1 MKKLKLLVSS
11 LIAMLAFAIFAVT
24 GIKVHAATTFYTASM
39 TGESGAATTFNDGD
53 EIIKDSNLK
62 LEIIG
67 CTAVESARSLSSF
80 SVALAAGGN
89 GGSSKYFKFT
99 SLSTSDMNVT
109 VYFADYNSDG
119 SKMQAKS
126 YTFGSKTGT
135 TTKALNTETDKLD
148 SKENIMLYSAGRCNL
163 FKVEYEIIEVDESVY
178 TATFALNGGSGTQP
192 TDITVSVDADDKTI
206 TLPTTTATKAK
217 YSFGGWSDG
226 TNTYQAG
233 ASYTLSSNVEFEAV
247 WTLSVAYGDNLVLNA
262 TDLTVGFEDNIIDG
276 TIYCFTSSLEI
287 DSNNKSIDGHSFTKR
302 IKLSG
307 AGSKTSTSILVKAPS
322 HGTLKVYGM
331 SGSKNSSRILGL
343 YDSNYSTVDVTG
355 FENDGNAIG
364 SYEYTISAAGD
375 YYLGSVESGFNV
387 YYVQFI
393 PAPTVTA
400 GIVTGV
406 DSDNKTAV
414 AFIAKIENV
423 TDVTSLT
430 DMKFNLVATYKGV
443 EKEYEYAVTTCY
455 TALTT
460 FGNDDISG
468 YGSSNNTYY
477 VYFVVS
483 GIDSTYDGLTLDV
496 TFNASYN
503 DVELTQTISYTYPE
517 NSQA

>member
-1 MKKLKLLVSS
+1 MKKLKV
-11 LIAMLAFAIFAVT
+11 LIASMIGAIALVFASIISVNAE
-24 GIKVHAATTFYTASM
+24 ATTFYTASM
-39 TGESGAATTFNDGD
+39 TGEDGAATTFSAGD
-53 EIIKDSNLK
+53 EIISDSNLK

-67 CTAVESARSLSSF
+67 CTAVESARSLSSY

-89 GGSSKYFKFT
+89 GSSSKYFKFT
-99 SLSTSDMNVT
+99 SLSNSDMNVT
-109 VYFADYNSDG
+109 VYFADYNSGG
-119 SKMQAKS
+119 SSLQAKA

-178 TATFALNGGSGTQP
+178 TATFVLNGGSGTAP

-233 ASYTLSSNVEFEAV
+233 ASYTLSSSVEFEAV

-276 TIYCFTSSLEI
+276 SIYCFTSSLEI
-287 DSNNKSIDGHSFTKR
+287 DANNKTIDGHSFTKR

-322 HGTLKVYGM
+322 DGTLKVYGM
-331 SGSKNSSRILGL
+331 SGSKGSSRILGL
-343 YDSNYSTVDVTG
+343 YDSNYSAVDVTG

-375 YYLGSVESGFNV
+375 YYLGSVASGFNV
-387 YYVQFI
+387 YYVEFI
-393 PAPTVTA
+393 PTPQVTVTA
-400 GIVTGV
+400 YQQEAV
-406 DSDNKTAV
+406 DGAYTYV
-414 AFIAKIENV
+414 RFI
-423 TDVTSLT
+423 
-430 DMKFNLVATYKGV
+430 
-443 EKEYEYAVTTCY
+443 
-455 TALTT
+455 
-460 FGNDDISG
+460 
-468 YGSSNNTYY
+468 
-477 VYFVVS
+477 FVVS
-483 GIDSTYDGLTLDV
+483 NDTTLATADFASKLTLILDDGETTEQTVTRSPKAYNKITLGGSTYTNGDYEFDNSVNINDIYVVYVVKFTTETYVGH
-496 TFNASYN
+496 NIKASLN
-503 DVELTQTISYTYPE
+503 V
-517 NSQA
+517 NSTDYKTSGYDFE